1 MNINLEYYKIFYYV
15 AKKGGI
21 TAAANELSVSQPA
34 VSQAI
39 KTLEELTGL
48 QLFFRT
54 SHGVSLTSEGHIL
67 FDYVSR
73 GYEEILAGERKL
85 EQMKQLD
92 FGELRIGASDMTL
105 RFFLLPYLEA
115 YHRKYPKIKVE
126 VTNAPTP
133 QTIEHLLS
141 GRIDFGVVSGPL
153 PENLPITKLEAA
165 PLEDIFIAGPKYWEL
180 KSRRIGYETLA
191 EYPYIC
197 LDKETSTRKYVDSFL
212 QKEGAMLTPE
222 FELATSDMIVQFVR
236 RNLGIGSVV
245 KSFADDYIASG
256 EIFQLTPRTPIPSR
270 HMYVISDSRIKMNLA
285 AERMM
290 KILQRKA

>member
-15 AKKGGI
+15 AKNGGI

-115 YHRKYPKIKVE
+115 YHRQYPKIKVE

-290 KILQRKA
+290 EILQNV